1 MDRSTLVTATLLGLL
16 GAALA
21 PLFAPTAAL
30 PRPLVFLVCGLG
42 GLLGLWIVSYA
53 LSLDA

>member
-1 MDRSTLVTATLLGLL
+1 MDRSALLVAAILGVL

-21 PLFAPTAAL
+21 PLFPPTAAL
-30 PRPLVFLVCGLG
+30 PCPLVFLVCGLG

-53 LSLDA
+53 LSFE

>member
-1 MDRSTLVTATLLGLL
+1 MDRSTLLAAAVLGLA

-21 PLFAPTAAL
+21 PLFAPTATF

-42 GLLGLWIVSYA
+42 GLLGLRIVSYA
-53 LSLDA
+53 LSLDS